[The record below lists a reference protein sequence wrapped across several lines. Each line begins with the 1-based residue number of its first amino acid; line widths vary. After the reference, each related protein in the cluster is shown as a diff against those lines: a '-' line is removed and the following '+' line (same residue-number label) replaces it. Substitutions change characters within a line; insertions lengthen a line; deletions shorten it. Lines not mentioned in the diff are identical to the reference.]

1 MWFLGPLVPWDSCQ
15 VIDVLSHFLLTSS
28 SSITWDFL
36 SILERHLISLVTC
49 HKFGVDLKKW
59 EVTCDYSSDIGKD
72 STANNWST
80 FLWISYSFTATTIWW
95 REQACDSKSLRKW
108 ILESPINAAS
118 LGSVVDRNLI
128 PKRRPDLCVSAD
140 ESWISFPFRFRIAQ
154 QN

>member
-1 MWFLGPLVPWDSCQ
+1 MIFILNSHFLTSTNQFLDYFLMFFEDGFMMRWNKRCYNRILMSRSLTFGTSMWFLGPLVPWDSCQ

-59 EVTCDYSSDIGKD
+59 EVTCDYSSD
-72 STANNWST
+72 
-80 FLWISYSFTATTIWW
+80 
-95 REQACDSKSLRKW
+95 SKSLRKW

-128 PKRRPDLCVSAD
+128 PKRRPDL
-140 ESWISFPFRFRIAQ
+140 
-154 QN
+154 

>member
-1 MWFLGPLVPWDSCQ
+1 MIFILNSHFLTSTNQFLDYFLMFFEDGFMMRWNKRCYNRILMSRSLTFGTSMWFLGPLVPWDSCQ

-59 EVTCDYSSDIGKD
+59 EVTCDYSSD
-72 STANNWST
+72 
-80 FLWISYSFTATTIWW
+80 
-95 REQACDSKSLRKW
+95 SKSLRKW

-128 PKRRPDLCVSAD
+128 PKRRPDTNL
-140 ESWISFPFRFRIAQ
+140 
-154 QN
+154 